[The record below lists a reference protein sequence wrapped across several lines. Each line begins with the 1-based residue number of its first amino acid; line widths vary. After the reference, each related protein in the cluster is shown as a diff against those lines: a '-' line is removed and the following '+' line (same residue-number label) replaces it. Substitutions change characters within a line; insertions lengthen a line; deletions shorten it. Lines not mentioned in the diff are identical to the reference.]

1 MSSAREGFA
10 PAAPRHIIKPMRDD
24 PAGPRP
30 GRAAPQPS
38 VKREL
43 LVNLALLVA
52 AALALAM
59 ATALIA
65 QALRP
70 AYAFALLMALVGADA
85 VIVFAFGHYLLKRLV
100 LVRLAA
106 LREAAEELAAGNL
119 ERRAPPAETREF
131 TELADCF
138 NRMTDRLLDV
148 QGQLVRSEKLATVGR
163 LAAGIA
169 HEVGNPLSA
178 IGTYAEVLR
187 KRGADAEI
195 LQGLVRETARID
207 RIVRGLLDYARPSDD
222 RPTVV
227 DLGGIVSAA
236 RDLLDHQGL
245 LKGVDLRVELERKP
259 LPVRGPAHA
268 LEQVVVNLLL
278 NAMDAV
284 PGGPIVV
291 GATSWRYESR
301 PQTPRRKSDAAG
313 MALAAA
319 THRTGLSPRRPWVP
333 EVSTGTPGILL
344 YVADAGPGVAPE
356 DREKV
361 FDPFYTTKP
370 PGQGTGLGLAI
381 VQRTVHQLGGIVWVE
396 DAREGGAAFKLF
408 FPAGRGA
415 ERTSSP

>member
-1 MSSAREGFA
+1 MPDNST
-10 PAAPRHIIKPMRDD
+10 
-24 PAGPRP
+24 GPRT
-30 GRAAPQPS
+30 RKAAPQPS
-38 VKREL
+38 IQREL
-43 LVNLALLVA
+43 LVNLALLVS

-70 AYAFALLMALVGADA
+70 AYAFVLLMTLVAADA

-100 LVRLAA
+100 LVRMAA
-106 LREAAEELAAGNL
+106 LREVAEELAAGNL

-138 NRMTDRLLDV
+138 NAMTDRLLDA

-187 KRGADAEI
+187 KRGADPEI
-195 LQGLVRETARID
+195 LGGLQREAARID

-222 RPTVV
+222 RPTTV
-227 DLGGIVSAA
+227 DVGGTVMAV
-236 RDLLDHQGL
+236 RELLERQGL
-245 LKGVDLRVELERKP
+245 LKGVDLGVELNGEA
-259 LPVRGPAHA
+259 LPVQGRAHA
-268 LEQVVVNLLL
+268 IEQVVVNLLL
-278 NAMDAV
+278 NAIDAA
-284 PGGPIVV
+284 PRGPILV
-291 GATSWRYESR
+291 GARAQHFEPR
-301 PQTPRRKSDAAG
+301 PETPRRSSDAEVQAPAG
-313 MALAAA
+313 AAQ
-319 THRTGLSPRRPWVP
+319 RVGVPRRRPWAP
-333 EVSTGTPGILL
+333 EVSLGTPGVLL
-344 YVADAGPGVAPE
+344 YVTDAGPGVPPD

-381 VQRTVHQLGGIVWVE
+381 VQHTIHEMGGVVWVE
-396 DAREGGAAFKLF
+396 DAREGGAAFKAF
-408 FPAGRGA
+408 FPAGR
-415 ERTSSP
+415 R

>member
-1 MSSAREGFA
+1 
-10 PAAPRHIIKPMRDD
+10 
-24 PAGPRP
+24 
-30 GRAAPQPS
+30 
-38 VKREL
+38 L

-70 AYAFALLMALVGADA
+70 AYAFVLLLTLVAGDA

-106 LREAAEELAAGNL
+106 LREVAEELAAGNL

-138 NRMTDRLLDV
+138 NAMTDRLLDA

-178 IGTYAEVLR
+178 IGTYTEVLR
-187 KRGADAEI
+187 KRGADPEI
-195 LQGLVRETARID
+195 LQGLEREAARID
-207 RIVRGLLDYARPSDD
+207 RIVRGLLDYARPGDD
-222 RPTVV
+222 RPTTV
-227 DLGGIVSAA
+227 DVGGTVLAV
-236 RDLLDHQGL
+236 RELLERQGL
-245 LKGVDLRVELERKP
+245 LKGVDLRLELDGEA
-259 LPVRGPAHA
+259 LPVQGRAHA

-278 NAMDAV
+278 NAIDAAAR
-284 PGGPIVV
+284 GPIRV
-291 GATSWRYESR
+291 GARAQQFEPR
-301 PQTPRRKSDAAG
+301 PETPRRRSDPEPAAPAAG
-313 MALAAA
+313 IQ
-319 THRTGLSPRRPWVP
+319 RVGVSRRRPWAP
-333 EVSTGTPGILL
+333 DVSQGTPGVLL
-344 YVADAGPGVAPE
+344 YVTDAGPGVPPE

-381 VQRTVHQLGGIVWVE
+381 VQHTVHQMGGVVWVE
-396 DAREGGAAFKLF
+396 DAREGGAAFKAF
-408 FPAGRGA
+408 FPADRGA
-415 ERTSSP
+415 RPAGAQ